1 MTDGIDGVYSSVP
14 NAMDS
19 IGDSVL
25 SFQLQSLSVHRL
37 APTHEAAET
46 VLQLL
51 ALTLCHVQKDDLV
64 VVASKFLD
72 AWQNC
77 LKTLTAG
84 IAFPMLATL
93 LQPELLQGSND
104 LFLNFLTST
113 GMIAYDDLLSDEEYP
128 WNGWL
133 LAIPG

>member
-1 MTDGIDGVYSSVP
+1 NVLLKSTGGGIDSVYSCIQ
-14 NAMDS
+14 NAIDATC
-19 IGDSVL
+19 DSVL
-25 SFQLQSLSVHRL
+25 PFQLQLLSVHCL

-77 LKTLTAG
+77 LKTLAAG

-93 LQPELLQGSND
+93 LQPELLQGSNN
-104 LFLNFLTST
+104 LFLNILTRT
-113 GMIAYDDLLSDEEYP
+113 GTIAYDNLLCDEEYT
-128 WNGWL
+128 WD
-133 LAIPG
+133 

>member
-1 MTDGIDGVYSSVP
+1 MTGGIDVVYSP
-14 NAMDS
+14 ILNAIDS
-19 IGDSVL
+19 TGDNVL
-25 SFQLQSLSVHRL
+25 SFQFQSLPVHRL
-37 APTHEAAET
+37 TPTHKAAET

-51 ALTLCHVQKDDLV
+51 ALTLCHFQKDDLV

-93 LQPELLQGSND
+93 LQPELLQGSNN
-104 LFLNFLTST
+104 LFLNFLTCT
-113 GMIAYDDLLSDEEYP
+113 GMIAYDNLLSDEEYP

>member
-1 MTDGIDGVYSSVP
+1 M
-14 NAMDS
+14 N
-19 IGDSVL
+19 
-25 SFQLQSLSVHRL
+25 
-37 APTHEAAET
+37 EATET

-51 ALTLCHVQKDDLV
+51 ALALCHFQKDDLV
-64 VVASKFLD
+64 VVTSKFLD

-93 LQPELLQGSND
+93 LQPELLQGSNN
-104 LFLNFLTST
+104 LFLNFLTCT
-113 GMIAYDDLLSDEEYP
+113 GTIAYDNLLSDEEYP

-133 LAIPG
+133 LAILG